1 MKLSKLFS
9 LMKQRKRITVSQGM
23 TAQWVGDGTALF
35 PIYNLPKLTE
45 NTMRT
50 LLDLTDDA
58 WDKYTFEEHNTVHV
72 SEEDFEEGQ
81 VQLEPARLSIRWNGV
96 EYLPLMGGGEIYYIQ
111 EKYLKPF
118 ADDTLLTF
126 ALRKGALGG
135 DLICVNEGL
144 LLGAIIAPVDIGRD
158 NVLQQTLYRVYDLT
172 KRQAGEE
179 A

>member
-23 TAQWVGDGTALF
+23 TAQWVGDGTALY
-35 PIYNLPKLTE
+35 PIYNLPQLTE
-45 NTMRT
+45 STMRT

-96 EYLPLMGGGEIYYIQ
+96 EYLPLMGG
-111 EKYLKPF
+111 EKSTTYRRNTSSP
-118 ADDTLLTF
+118 
-126 ALRKGALGG
+126 
-135 DLICVNEGL
+135 
-144 LLGAIIAPVDIGRD
+144 
-158 NVLQQTLYRVYDLT
+158 LQMIVCSRSRSEKELSAVT
-172 KRQAGEE
+172 
-179 A
+179 